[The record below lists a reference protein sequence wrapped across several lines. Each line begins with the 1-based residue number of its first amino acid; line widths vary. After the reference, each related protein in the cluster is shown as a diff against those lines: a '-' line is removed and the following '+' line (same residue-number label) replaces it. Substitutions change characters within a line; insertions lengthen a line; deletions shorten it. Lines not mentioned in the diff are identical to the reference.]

1 MKMNNTLGAM
11 IEKSLERSD
20 KWTPVYLH
28 NQPDVMTLGEIA
40 LLGSHSYCLSS
51 SRKRIIWNV
60 VSLSDDVQE
69 TPSAVARDYLTIEYK
84 QGPRISKGQSTVTSL
99 LPPMPNVAKPTEY
112 DHGYYID
119 IKSCYWSIMSIIG
132 WNVDYFPGRW
142 LSPGRPPVDFPFPN
156 HKVARNCLISTGRL
170 GVVSRYIPDGK
181 FDEIKIGNRLANT
194 QLIRLISDVL
204 NSIASQAVDAGAVY
218 CNNDGFIAP
227 NERIAGEIIRIIT
240 DWGLT
245 ATIKGEGRGGVRSA
259 GAYKTGPYKSL
270 PYDVRKDSIPVS
282 TMFPP
287 PYRAWLQKRFS
298 HFGS

>member
-1 MKMNNTLGAM
+1 MNNILDGL
-11 IEKSLERSD
+11 IEKSQERAD
-20 KWTPVYLH
+20 KFTPVYLQ

-51 SRKRIIWNV
+51 SKKRIIWNTV
-60 VSLSDDVQE
+60 ALSDDTKE

-99 LPPMPNVAKPTEY
+99 IPPMPNVAKPQSFE
-112 DHGYYID
+112 HGVYID
-119 IKSCYWSIMSIIG
+119 IKSCYWSIMGIIG

-142 LSPGRPPVDFPFPN
+142 LSPGRPPENFPFPN

-170 GVVSRYIPDGK
+170 GVVSRYIPNGK

-194 QLIRLISDVL
+194 QLTRLISDVL

-218 CNNDGFIAP
+218 CNTDGFIAP
-227 NERIAGEIIRIIT
+227 DLKIAGKIIEIIT
-240 DWGLT
+240 DWGLV
-245 ATIKGEGRGGVRSA
+245 ATVKGEGKGGVRSA
-259 GAYKTGPYKSL
+259 GAYRTGSYKSM
-270 PYDVRKDSIPVS
+270 PYDVRKDSVPVS
-282 TMFPP
+282 TLFPP

-298 HFGS
+298 HFGA